1 MKRFALF
8 IICLIIFT
16 ISSTFGQIT
25 NVDDDYLS
33 KDTLCFKYNFKLKDT
48 LIYKV
53 FSFDSISIDYDSPLM
68 RVREEI
74 WQIVCDSLS
83 FDYNFFL
90 SMKLLSYKAV
100 ESYKETRD
108 NKVETHNWVGRSS
121 WILID
126 SLGYRLNYGSDDSLK
141 FDMSPGGAFQP
152 NLIIT
157 LGAHCK
163 EINETWSVR
172 SLDDLVENGVPVPL
186 LRQSSLFR
194 LKGTIDTLGEKCTRL
209 EFIKTGQGSVRT
221 IIDNNQMRVTNVING
236 FGVFDLSSSRG
247 IPIHLFSTIE
257 QKLTIHLSEE
267 DKQPGYHY
275 INTNFTLIDYKPY
288 IPPKKDDKKTKPVKK
303 NKRK

>member
-1 MKRFALF
+1 MKHLF
-8 IICLIIFT
+8 FFIF
-16 ISSTFGQIT
+16 SLFLLSFSPTFGQESV
-25 NVDDDYLS
+25 VDDIFFS

-53 FSFDSISIDYDSPLM
+53 FSFDSISIDYDQPLM
-68 RVREEI
+68 RIREEI

-83 FDYNFFL
+83 FDANFFL
-90 SMKLLSYKAV
+90 SIKLLSYKAV
-100 ESYKETRD
+100 ESYKDTKD
-108 NKVETHNWVGRSS
+108 NKVESHNWVGRSC

-141 FDMSPGGAFQP
+141 FDMAPGGAFQP
-152 NLIIT
+152 NLIVT
-157 LGAHCK
+157 LGATCK

-194 LKGTIDTLGEKCTRL
+194 LKGTVDTLGENCHRL

-221 IIDNNQMRVTNVING
+221 VIDNNQMRVTNVING
-236 FGVFDLSSSRG
+236 FGVLDLSSSKG
-247 IPIHLFSTIE
+247 IPIHLFSTVE

-288 IPPKKDDKKTKPVKK
+288 IPKKKERIKPLKK
-303 NKRK
+303 NNK

>member
-1 MKRFALF
+1 MKFFALAF
-8 IICLIIFT
+8 INIFLFT
-16 ISSTFGQIT
+16 FSSTFGQLT
-25 NVDDDYLS
+25 NVDEKFLS
-33 KDTLCFKYNFKLKDT
+33 SDTLCFKYNFKLKDT

-53 FSFDSISIDYDSPLM
+53 FSFDSISIDYDSPLL

-90 SMKLLSYKAV
+90 SMKLLSYKAT
-100 ESYKETRD
+100 ESYKETKD
-108 NKVETHNWVGRSS
+108 VKVETHNFVGRSC

-152 NLIIT
+152 NLLIT

-163 EINETWSVR
+163 ELNETWSVK
-172 SLDDLVENGVPVPL
+172 SLDDLPENGVPVPL

-194 LKGTIDTLGEKCTRL
+194 LKGTIDTLNENCIRL

-221 IIDNNQMRVTNVING
+221 IIDNNQLRVTNVING
-236 FGVFDLSSSRG
+236 FGVFDLSATRE
-247 IPIHLFSTIE
+247 IPIHFFSTVE
-257 QKLTIHLSEE
+257 QKLTIHLTEE

-275 INTNFTLIDYKPY
+275 INTNYTLIDYKQY
-288 IPPKKDDKKTKPVKK
+288 VPPKKDNKK
-303 NKRK
+303 NKPTKKIK